1 MPSLGL
7 GLGLQYGGVLS
18 AFDSQA
24 VTHYNRVIADGG
36 TVPAGLAGTNA
47 WFVSVKG
54 VYGTSDIT
62 TAISSGI
69 HPHYLGYKAGSGSG
83 ATSGL
88 AAQTCYNAIGATGD
102 IVQTTAAS
110 QPLILPHTGTNY
122 VFLPRVAGNYFS
134 SPYNAAITLRG
145 NLDIKADIQSNLSS
159 SQQDIFSNNATLN
172 LKVTFR
178 TNSSNGL
185 RLLLYLDGV
194 TALIYDST
202 ANITT
207 ITDRQW
213 VRVTRNATSGVIQ
226 FFTSPNGTTWTQLGT
241 NVAGATGSLFNGTN
255 AYEIGSN
262 IAGTSVNG
270 FQGIIYRIL
279 VSQTINGAAALDF
292 NPANYSRAT
301 SQSSWT
307 STTGEV
313 WTNNM
318 LATNTGFKSMICD
331 TTLFA
336 GNGTSVGMRAASLNM
351 NQAAA
356 TSYTVWR
363 KYTNIGVAQIIT
375 ELGANSASSSGKGFA
390 TGYIV
395 NQEEFGIYGNVGQ
408 YNARYTSTS
417 LDLKLSTAVNNIA
430 NANESLPYLIN
441 NVSQSF
447 AASDATNNNTGN
459 MNATGYN
466 FFARN
471 NAASL
476 WSNVV
481 MACDIVSKQEDDN
494 TQRTAMYNALDGFI
508 NNAL

>member
-1 MPSLGL
+1 
-7 GLGLQYGGVLS
+7 
-18 AFDSQA
+18 
-24 VTHYNRVIADGG
+24 
-36 TVPAGLAGTNA
+36 
-47 WFVSVKG
+47 
-54 VYGTSDIT
+54 
-62 TAISSGI
+62 
-69 HPHYLGYKAGSGSG
+69 
-83 ATSGL
+83 
-88 AAQTCYNAIGATGD
+88 
-102 IVQTTAAS
+102 
-110 QPLILPHTGTNY
+110 
-122 VFLPRVAGNYFS
+122 
-134 SPYNAAITLRG
+134 
-145 NLDIKADIQSNLSS
+145 
-159 SQQDIFSNNATLN
+159 
-172 LKVTFR
+172 
-178 TNSSNGL
+178 
-185 RLLLYLDGV
+185 LLLYLDGV

>member
-1 MPSLGL
+1 MIGIGIGL
-7 GLGLQYGGVLS
+7 PFIKASGI
-18 AFDSQA
+18 DPQA
-24 VTHYNRVIADGG
+24 QTHFNRVITDGG
-36 TVPAGLAGTNA
+36 TIPAGLVGCNA
-47 WFVSVKG
+47 WFVAVKG

-83 ATSGL
+83 ASSGL
-88 AAQTCYNAIGATGD
+88 AAQTCYNAIGSIGD
-102 IVQTTAAS
+102 VIQTTAAS

-122 VFLPRVAGNYFS
+122 VFLPRVVGNYFS
-134 SPYNAAITLRG
+134 SPYNGSIALRDDF
-145 NLDIKADIQSNLSS
+145 DIKAEIQPNLSGA
-159 SQQDIFSNNATLN
+159 SQVIFG
-172 LKVTFR
+172 
-178 TNSSNGL
+178 NSSTILNTTIKLSFNINSNNGL
-185 RLLLYLDGV
+185 RLQTSFNNSV
-194 TALIYDST
+194 SLIYDST
-202 ANITT
+202 ANIPSITT
-207 ITDRQW
+207 RQW
-213 VRVTRNATSGVIQ
+213 VRVTRVRSTGVIR
-226 FFTSPNGTTWTQLGT
+226 FFTSLDGVTWTQLGT
-241 NVAGATGSLFNGTN
+241 NVSGTTVQLPNDTSVYEVGSVGV
-255 AYEIGSN
+255 
-262 IAGTSVNG
+262 GTSTNL
-270 FQGIIYRIL
+270 FQGIIYRVL
-279 VSQTINGAAALDF
+279 VSQTIDGAAALDF

-363 KYTNIGVAQIIT
+363 KYTNIGAAQIIT

-390 TGYIV
+390 TGFIL
-395 NQEEFGIYGNVGQ
+395 NQEEIGIYGNVGQ
-408 YNARYTSTS
+408 YNSRFTSTS
-417 LDLKLSTAVNNIA
+417 LDLKLSTAINNIA

-494 TQRTAMYNALDGFI
+494 TQRTAMYNNLDVFL